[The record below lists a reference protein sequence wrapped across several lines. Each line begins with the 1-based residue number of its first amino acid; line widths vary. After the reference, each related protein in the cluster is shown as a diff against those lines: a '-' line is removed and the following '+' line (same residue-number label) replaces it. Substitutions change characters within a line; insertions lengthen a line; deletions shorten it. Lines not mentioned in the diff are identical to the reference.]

1 MNNCFILNKIDM
13 NQIRWKTYAG
23 EVLNGIVLLTL
34 ASLAGSLCNFAGS
47 VGDGF
52 ELASGFMDGNFDMD
66 NFMPDEWDV
75 AQWVMLVLE
84 IIGYVMYLSG
94 LKKFST
100 EQQPGDAGSVMK
112 VRSGAIWMLVG
123 VIVGNIPVIGK
134 FFKLIFVI
142 IGFMDM
148 LGGYK
153 ALKRS
158 QTFPAATGAGTLHSA
173 LVLQL
178 IGVLIGIL
186 PFMGFIEVICDII
199 VFFMI
204 ISGWSAIK
212 NANLKQDES
221 RNVSPHDETAG
232 GSNTPKSYAV
242 MVATSSMYE
251 LRVYAYDK
259 KGSYAPELSALAL
272 EEIREREAGRR
283 TRLTEQEAWQQEKG
297 PVKEEYVLVLSQKS
311 DEELKELIRDEKM
324 YEPAFVFAVREEL
337 QARVLGKRRQKTAEE
352 IQWEQLRKEEEK
364 RLQEEKQK
372 EEEERIRKEEEEK
385 EEQLRKERREK
396 QYKAN
401 TNAARILFIVICV
414 LALGLIGYALLK

>member
-1 MNNCFILNKIDM
+1 M
-13 NQIRWKTYAG
+13 NQIRWKAYAG

-34 ASLAGSLCNFAGS
+34 ASLAGSACDFAGS
-47 VGDGF
+47 ASDGF
-52 ELASGFMDGNFDMD
+52 ELASGFMNGDIGADI
-66 NFMPDEWDV
+66 FMPDEWDV

-100 EQQPGDAGSVMK
+100 EQQQGDAESVMK

-123 VIVGNIPVIGK
+123 VIVGHIPVIGK

-158 QTFPAATGAGTLHSA
+158 QTFPATTGAGTLHSA

-186 PFMGFIEVICDII
+186 PFMGFVEVICDII

-212 NANLKQDES
+212 NANLKRNES
-221 RNVSPHDETAG
+221 GGVSAHNAAVGDYSIRG
-232 GSNTPKSYAV
+232 DYGV

-259 KGSYAPELSALAL
+259 KGTYEPELSALAL

-283 TRLTEQEAWQQEKG
+283 TKLTEEEARQRVKE

-311 DEELKELIRDEKM
+311 DEELKELIREENM

-352 IQWEQLRKEEEK
+352 IQWEQLRKEDEK

-385 EEQLRKERREK
+385 EEQLQKERREK
-396 QYKAN
+396 LYKSNEN
-401 TNAARILFIVICV
+401 TARILFMVIGLLTLGL
-414 LALGLIGYALLK
+414 LALGLIGHAFLK